1 MKSHAEKYLKEAAK
15 LSGALDPR
23 QVEGLAERLSI
34 VRGQDGRLFIA
45 GLGGSAA
52 NASHAANDF
61 RKLCGIESYAL
72 NDGISE
78 LTARANDDGWITI
91 YVGAL
96 MTSRARRG
104 DALLVLSVGGG
115 SDGVSEPLIAAVDYA
130 KSVGAKVL
138 GIVGRDGG
146 HVLKHADAAVLI
158 PTINAD
164 RVTPHCEAFQSVILH
179 CLASHPSLQFRKTR
193 W

>member
-1 MKSHAEKYLKEAAK
+1 MKSHAEQYLREAARLAAT
-15 LSGALDPR
+15 LSRSGI
-23 QVEGLAERLSI
+23 EGLAEQLCE
-34 VRGQDGRLFIA
+34 VRRRDGRLFIA

-61 RKLCGIESYAL
+61 RKLCGIEAYAL
-72 NDGISE
+72 NDGVSE
-78 LTARANDDGWITI
+78 LTARANDEGWPTI
-91 YVGAL
+91 YVGAM
-96 MTSRARRG
+96 MTSRARNG

-115 SDGVSEPLIAAVDYA
+115 SAGVSEPLIAAVDYA
-130 KSVGAKVL
+130 KAAGVLVL

-158 PTINAD
+158 PTVNAD
-164 RVTPHCEAFQSVILH
+164 RVTPHCEAFQSVVLH
-179 CLASHPSLQFRKTR
+179 CLASHPSLQFRRCK